1 MKKLIAVLTSLAV
14 LLAMIPATAF
24 AEGEVVKSTISY
36 IENSGGSECVAEV
49 NDEQNEI
56 TFSGTVYSNDNQT
69 GIVRL
74 KIKRPSVDF
83 MSSGVTVDVQDATTA
98 AGTKSIDW
106 ERQTWGEPVSCV
118 FSMKIAENSQYT
130 IVVNWSAT
138 NSQTFVVKTAEKLNF
153 TKAPVAQVVDAL
165 SDEVYKDYDNLQT
178 AVNEAPAAGD
188 NGGDIIIL
196 QESIEID
203 KAIVVDG
210 IRACIQSL
218 PATISPSD
226 KFEEDSLFIVK
237 EDAWVFFQDL
247 TLDGKGRVKYGI
259 QTVES
264 SGNPRLWLNYS
275 SITGCTEYGM
285 IIDNAIARIKKL
297 STSGNTKGGINITDG
312 PAVVNV
318 FSEPEEGNE
327 IIYKEPFKRYNP
339 GNREEEHSYA
349 GYIITDGIP
358 TNCWGYNTWVDNGE
372 GTFVEAKDDNAPWIF
387 VADDTFGTIK
397 GKYSTLQEAV
407 DAEKDSNDMIYVN
420 KNSIT
425 VSEPVEIKNTEEC
438 HIGGEFTIKAE
449 DSFSGDCIFDVQN
462 SKWVSI
468 GGITFDC
475 NYKADSVIKASNVTD
490 ELQIENTTVNNCKG
504 YGVEI
509 AGSNAHIYNVDSKVY
524 LEPGKTTVHFFSKED
539 FDNAVYDSTRFDLY
553 KPGEVKP
560 EYFTDYMIVSDVEPG
575 HSYGYNTWE
584 KGSDGIYVEKYVAPY
599 IPPAGPDKP
608 VEGEIINSGTPGSG
622 DASTSITVPSST
634 ASDGKITSS
643 IDADLANKLV
653 ESVVANDSKEVILDV
668 YNSDSNTES
677 VAVTLPSVAL
687 QKIADNTDADVIVK
701 TETAEVK
708 LDTAAV
714 EEIAKQTAGGTVQIS
729 VNKVEETSD
738 EVKFELSVTGSNGT
752 TVHDFNGG
760 TVSVTVPVPASLE
773 GKTVVCVY
781 IDEKGNYQ
789 LVEGS
794 LNENGTY
801 TFKTGHFS
809 TYVLMTKEAA
819 EKIIDEQN
827 QAVKK
832 KVNAATIKVVSI
844 KGKGYIKLSW
854 KTKSSVSIDGYEVY
868 RGKTKASLK
877 KWGSTKK
884 TTYRNAK
891 SLKKG
896 TRYYYKVRGYKIIDG
911 KKVYTKWSNINYRVA
926 I

>member
-24 AEGEVVKSTISY
+24 AEETMQTEVAKSTISY

-56 TFSGTVYSNDNQT
+56 TFSGTIYSNDNQT

-74 KIKRPSVDF
+74 AIEPPEDNRFPEN
-83 MSSGVTVDVQDATTA
+83 VTVSVHDYTGVKD
-98 AGTKSIDW
+98 IDW
-106 ERQTWGEPVSCV
+106 VKQTFDNGHPFV
-118 FSMKIAENSQYT
+118 FTMKIAPKSEYN
-130 IVVNWSAT
+130 IVVSWSST
-138 NSQTFVVKTAEKLNF
+138 EKQTFVVKTADTLSF
-153 TKAPVAQVVDAL
+153 TKAPVAQVFDTDT
-165 SDEVYKDYDNLQT
+165 DEVYKDYDNLQT
-178 AVNEAPAAGD
+178 AVNEAPGVGNA
-188 NGGDIIIL
+188 GGDIVIL

-203 KAIVVDG
+203 KAIVIDG
-210 IRACIQSL
+210 IRTCIHGF
-218 PATISPSD
+218 PATITASD

-237 EDAWVFFQDL
+237 ENAWFICQDL
-247 TLDGKGRVKYGI
+247 TLDGKGKVKYGV
-259 QTVES
+259 QTVEAK
-264 SGNPRLWLNYS
+264 NTPELWLRYS

-285 IIDNAIARIKKL
+285 IIDKASARIDNL
-297 STSGNTKGGINITDG
+297 STSGNTKGGINITAG
-312 PAVVNV
+312 PSVLTVYN
-318 FSEPEEGNE
+318 EPSTEPND
-327 IIYKEPFKRYNP
+327 ITYDDTFKKYK
-339 GNREEEHSYA
+339 SQQM
-349 GYIITDGIP
+349 GYIITDREP
-358 TNCWGYNTWVDNGE
+358 LNTWGYNKWEINEDEVYEEVRDVNG
-372 GTFVEAKDDNAPWIF
+372 PWIF
-387 VADDTFGTIK
+387 VIDYTRETVK
-397 GKYSTLQEAV
+397 GRYYTLQEAV
-407 DAEKDSNDMIYVN
+407 NASKSEYDAIMVN
-420 KNSIT
+420 KDSIT
-425 VSEPVEIKNTEEC
+425 VSEPVVIKDTDAV
-438 HIGGEFTIKAE
+438 HIGKQFSVIVDDEFSGDYVFDIQNAKWV
-449 DSFSGDCIFDVQN
+449 SFSGITIEGNNKV
-462 SKWVSI
+462 VS
-468 GGITFDC
+468 G
-475 NYKADSVIKASNVTD
+475 IKAFNVTD
-490 ELQIENTTVNNCKG
+490 RFQIENTTVNNCKG

-509 AGSNAHIYNVDSKVY
+509 AGSNADIYNVDSKVY
-524 LEPGKTTVHFFSKED
+524 LEPGKTTVRFFSKED
-539 FDNAVYDSTRFDLY
+539 FDNAVYDSTRFELY

-584 KGSDGIYVEKYVAPY
+584 KGPDGIYVEKYVAPY
-599 IPPAGPDKP
+599 IPPAEPDKP